1 VHALALAGAYLG
13 GCGRGGRWLWER
25 KRDVL
30 GRADEQMPVRGG
42 GKSHLVRR
50 AGEVDGFAPSG
61 GGLVARGAYEVTVR
75 FGKDAAEAEAV
86 AEKLEQHEFLDPFDG
101 VEYRFE
107 VRRRSNAVV
116 SARVPKGGEP
126 TSDLKDV
133 LDAAEG
139 CLTGA

>member
-1 VHALALAGAYLG
+1 MRWRSMAPTLVAAVAAVR
-13 GCGRGGRWLWER
+13 GCGSESETYSVEPTSRCLSAAG
-25 KRDVL
+25 
-30 GRADEQMPVRGG
+30 VRVIWFEGP
-42 GKSHLVRR
+42 
-50 AGEVDGFAPSG
+50 GEVDGFAPSG

-86 AEKLEQHEFLDPFDG
+86 AEKLEQHEFFDPFDG

-116 SARVPKGGEP
+116 SARVPKGEGP